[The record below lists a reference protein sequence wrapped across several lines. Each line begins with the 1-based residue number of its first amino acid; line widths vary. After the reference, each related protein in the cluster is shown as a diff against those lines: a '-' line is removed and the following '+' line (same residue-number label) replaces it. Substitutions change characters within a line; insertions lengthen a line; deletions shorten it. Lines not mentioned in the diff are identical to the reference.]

1 MLLIAALMYDHT
13 AGRQQP
19 RPWPP
24 TSCFL
29 TKATNHMVEYWE
41 YCQVVSRSS
50 LFYMAGFGNV
60 SGHFIKLDY
69 NKYGQLSVRQIGAA
83 FRATQF

>member
-50 LFYMAGFGNV
+50 LFYMAGFGDD

-69 NKYGQLSVRQIGAA
+69 NVHTDSCGLDK
-83 FRATQF
+83 